1 MFLKAFLLLS
11 FCIANIK
18 QIDKN
23 QQDVDFLCNLISPYA
38 SAFLAILCSLSW
50 LVLSIALSSS
60 LKVFPFLWCELDQ
73 LRNWRRTFMA
83 QKQTLFR
90 QIKDSPHLTKYLLHI
105 MKPEAAFAM
114 IWWEAWDSHF
124 FLFCVIKYFVILVHF
139 LLLGTMI
146 CVFPSFRI
154 YWFSHYALF

>member
-90 QIKDSPHLTKYLLHI
+90 QIKDLPHLTKYLLHI

-146 CVFPSFRI
+146 CFFPSFWI
-154 YWFSHYALF
+154 YLFSHYALF